1 MQPHCTLQIHH
12 QGRWHDAATVALW
25 GDADQGWRCKTY
37 AGYEAG
43 WSVDHFGRSDAH
55 ALTCRWP
62 VGLEALESPHWPVFL
77 IDMLPQG
84 FGRAELL
91 RRLGLP
97 ASAEQRA
104 DWPLLVAGAGNPI
117 GHLRVK
123 EAAAVLAEAMQGG
136 STAAHG
142 QPQPGF
148 SDDEVS
154 DRVEAF
160 SEHLAAHGLFVAG
173 SSGVQGEWPKLL
185 LTRGR
190 DGLLYLDHT
199 LPDEQ
204 AQAHYI
210 VKFSRGH
217 DARLAQILR
226 HEPVYMELARLLGL
240 RVFAP
245 LTLARRGGGRVLFIP
260 RFDRRVEEEGAEGA
274 SGSSQVIRLAQESI
288 ASLTG
293 RSGFEGLPSH
303 DEVCHRLVAHCTD
316 PHSEVLEYLRRDVAN
331 IALGNKDNH
340 ARNTALQRDWNGR
353 IALTPL
359 FDFAPMYLHPD
370 GIARRIRW
378 DGNDGGQ
385 PDWRRVIDT
394 VCASAGP
401 RLDPGALRRGLQ
413 AMAEP
418 LALIA
423 EEGPH
428 LGLESD
434 VHAHL
439 QPGLVAMAERLA
451 RLQ

>member
-1 MQPHCTLQIHH
+1 MAPHCTLQIHR
-12 QGRWHDAATVALW
+12 QGQWHDAATVALW
-25 GDADQGWRCKTY
+25 GDAESGWRCKTY
-37 AGYEAG
+37 AGYDAD
-43 WSVDHFGRSDAH
+43 WSVRYFGRGDAH

-97 ASAEQRA
+97 VSSEQPA
-104 DWPLLVAGAGNPI
+104 DWPLLLAGAGNPI

-123 EAAAVLAEAMQGG
+123 EAAAALMEATRAG
-136 STAAHG
+136 AASG
-142 QPQPGF
+142 PSGF
-148 SDDEVS
+148 SDEEVS

-160 SEHLAAHGLFVAG
+160 SEYLAAHGLFVAG

-185 LTRGR
+185 LTRGH

-199 LPDEQ
+199 LTDEQ

-210 VKFSRGH
+210 VKFSRGT
-217 DARLAQILR
+217 DERLAQILR
-226 HEPVYMELARLLGL
+226 HEPVYMDLARHLGL
-240 RVFAP
+240 QVFAP

-260 RFDRRVEEEGAEGA
+260 RFDRRVEAGGR
-274 SGSSQVIRLAQESI
+274 VTRLAQESI

-293 RSGFEGLPSH
+293 RSGFDGVPSH
-303 DEVCHRLVAHCTD
+303 DEVCRQLVAHCTD
-316 PHSEVLEYLRRDVAN
+316 PQAQVLEYLRRDVAN

-340 ARNTALQRDWNGR
+340 ARNTALQRDWDGDVG
-353 IALTPL
+353 LSPL

-378 DGNDGGQ
+378 EGNDGGQ
-385 PDWRRVIDT
+385 PDWRRVIES
-394 VCASAGP
+394 VCAQAGAVLSP
-401 RLDPGALRRGLQ
+401 EALLDGLQ

-418 LALIA
+418 LARIA
-423 EEGPH
+423 ERGHH
-428 LGLESD
+428 LGLDPD

-439 QPGLVAMAERLA
+439 QPGLASMADRLV
-451 RLQ
+451 RLR